1 MERQDRQGNGDL
13 DISPPKKMQSVFW
26 GKGGIQPT
34 YPGVPVA
41 SATAAAATGS
51 RRGPLLGGRG
61 PRKRKSL
68 EGVSKPAL
76 GRTFPSW
83 EQRILAT
90 PLEPAT
96 LPPVPGILL
105 LGSSKR
111 YTLVPCGAQESKH
124 TSTGKKSEARQAR
137 EAVMA
142 MAVMGQDK
150 NPNREP
156 VPKGQVSRPG
166 PSSLHILPPPT
177 FPRTHFFTCTPS
189 VHPSRV
195 VVGSPLVSGS
205 LGCQIGVLLQGT
217 IIKVA
222 LWVC

>member
-1 MERQDRQGNGDL
+1 M

-61 PRKRKSL
+61 PGEEIPRGSL
-68 EGVSKPAL
+68 QTCPGENLPFLEAANL
-76 GRTFPSW
+76 GYSTG
-83 EQRILAT
+83 T
-90 PLEPAT
+90 AT
-96 LPPVPGILL
+96 LPPISGIPL
-105 LGSSKR
+105 LGSSNR
-111 YTLVPCGAQESKH
+111 YTLVPCGAKESKH

-142 MAVMGQDK
+142 MAVMGEDK
-150 NPNREP
+150 NPNKEP
-156 VPKGQVSRPG
+156 VPKGQMSRPG
-166 PSSLHILPPPT
+166 PSSLHTLPPPT

-195 VVGSPLVSGS
+195 VVGSPSVSGS

-217 IIKVA
+217 IIKIA